1 MVQRVAK
8 VVFSTIYHI
17 ISPIS
22 HFTFRITIY
31 FTTNHCQN
39 RSISGLLC
47 RPGNSKPN
55 TSYRFTIFDTSATA
69 LCGTTGISLIKMKQ
83 RFPLHL
89 DGDLGCRH
97 DIGMTSWKLHLDG
110 GKQIF
115 STQAWLRHEF
125 RAFLYPPRSVFA
137 RWWLW
142 TWRAWAFGPTPER
155 LPSSKIFSWSARN
168 WIYSREVFVYC
179 SWHSPKWQ
187 ENTWSSKW
195 FSLTLFQRSWQ
206 LYHIE
211 YMEYGCLRQFCLQSA
226 LVPSPTVQSRKW
238 PQKVVILW
246 SVETCQWQDCWIQC
260 LFVVLEGCPGDD
272 PVLMI
277 ILPFSLP
284 EAPHVVNMF
293 CNHPADSNSTAAAC
307 ECWANKE
314 ILSRNSRA
322 TQLQKDVDSCPFQ
335 LLLDVSIVVPI
346 EPEGLNDSLWEVEKK
361 HFSMKRMY
369 IIVYIYVCMYVYV
382 CICMCIYIYTYMAPH
397 IYIYK

>member
-369 IIVYIYVCMYVYV
+369 IIVYIYVCMYMYVYV
-382 CICMCIYIYTYMAPH
+382 CVYIYIYGSP
-397 IYIYK
+397 YIYK